1 LVRPGIRRKWKKRG
15 TIWGKRQVKAI
26 PSGSRGL
33 GGWSALPAAAAGLLL
48 LATVSTQQRLQ
59 GNQGIQIQTEEN
71 KGWAI
76 ETCK

>member
-1 LVRPGIRRKWKKRG
+1 
-15 TIWGKRQVKAI
+15 
-26 PSGSRGL
+26 L